1 MAREWVASGAT
12 IRDHLVDA
20 VKVIGGAVVKV
31 QLLPQL
37 RTGACQQLVEDVV
50 VAFAFGLKEK

>member
-1 MAREWVASGAT
+1 MAYEAAH
-12 IRDHLVDA
+12 RDHLVDA
-20 VKVIGGAVVKV
+20 VKVIGSAVVKV

-50 VAFAFGLKEK
+50 VALAFGLKEIVGID